1 MTTCI
6 YVYICMYVY
15 MYVCIYVCMYVGIYI
30 YIYTHKINILILQL
44 NIQSL
49 QPGDTAFFAL
59 ASTVAHNLPLLLSPI
74 H

>member
-1 MTTCI
+1 
-6 YVYICMYVY
+6 
-15 MYVCIYVCMYVGIYI
+15 MYVCRYI

-49 QPGDTAFFAL
+49 QPRDTAFFAP
-59 ASTVAHNLPLLLSPI
+59 ASMVAHNLPLLLSPI

>member
-1 MTTCI
+1 M
-6 YVYICMYVY
+6 
-15 MYVCIYVCMYVGIYI
+15 YVCMYVYIYI
-30 YIYTHKINILILQL
+30 YIYIYIHKINILILQL

-49 QPGDTAFFAL
+49 QPRDTAFFAP